1 MNRLGPVP
9 PVIPYAGQHGGPRR
23 VLSLRLRRG
32 LIASPS
38 VSVNIDGAV
47 YPQQWG
53 ACAFEIPADRPVAIA
68 VHQHGR
74 SGQVGLA
81 TAVLGPDHTPTLEYR
96 GPAHLA
102 MAGELGAPGT
112 VRQRGVLVQ
121 SGLCGCL
128 IVLLLLLLGL
138 IVFIITS
145 LVTR

>member
-9 PVIPYAGQHGGPRR
+9 PVIPYASQHAGPMR

-32 LIASPS
+32 LISMPS
-38 VSVNIDGAV
+38 ASVNIDGAV

-53 ACAFEIPADRPVAIA
+53 ECAFEIPADRPVSIA
-68 VHQHGR
+68 VHQNGR
-74 SGQVGLA
+74 SGQAGLA
-81 TAVLGPDHTPTLEYR
+81 TAVLAPDHTPTLDYR

-128 IVLLLLLLGL
+128 IVLLLLLLGFM
-138 IVFIITS
+138 VFVFVS
-145 LVTR
+145 LSR